1 MFCTFGPPWF
11 LIWPDV
17 TFSTGARVQP
27 ICLPLPND
35 NILPQ
40 TACMT
45 AGWGRIKERMSFF
58 WLLNIVKLDWSFLI
72 YSNLCNCFL
81 GGHLPMV
88 LREVHLDLVDRAKC
102 KYVLQTLKGSM
113 MNQRLVRPQPSMTV
127 LCAGP
132 ETGERDACQVL
143 KIFSLSITSD
153 FFSILTDALFTAQF
167 SAVNQSFY
175 PTEL

>member
-1 MFCTFGPPWF
+1 
-11 LIWPDV
+11 
-17 TFSTGARVQP
+17 
-27 ICLPLPND
+27 
-35 NILPQ
+35 
-40 TACMT
+40 
-45 AGWGRIKERMSFF
+45 
-58 WLLNIVKLDWSFLI
+58 
-72 YSNLCNCFL
+72 
-81 GGHLPMV
+81 MV

-102 KYVLQTLKGSM
+102 KYVLQTLKSSM

-132 ETGERDACQVL
+132 ETGGSDACQVL
-143 KIFSLSITSD
+143 KIVSLFITSD